1 MLLKCAKLG
10 PAQRLVLLESRM
22 VAHLTDTMLGNS
34 LGNPSVNT
42 ELHEENGRKRVALDA
57 ARPNWGHAV
66 HLVALLVRSCFCNG
80 AVPPKLLPGHNLECA
95 VFSQHPSW
103 KFWTLECTVGEI
115 RVPPTTLYSDAP
127 SSTTWD
133 PNDASGTVNQILDSH
148 SRLRIYSLD
157 DLSERSIG
165 QKPLHIHLVS
175 LPKLKEPA
183 ADIFCHCSWE
193 WAMFSDGAVV
203 ILLDNVSQQLML
215 AATNLLGSKTA
226 AKDSHTAPA
235 LPATLSNPYP
245 YIVIDSVFYIADK
258 FLRLADSLQLQRFL
272 AFFVK
277 QKSNVFDRLK
287 TAYNAINSSNA
298 GGAGG
303 ASDVLGSS
311 LSPINVGDSISQCND
326 VHRTTPVFEVALVLS
341 IEELHTITSDTI
353 FLDQF
358 CEVIF
363 TDQFYDS
370 MAWVLEVLKK
380 MLLAAEELEKAL
392 SEGKDGKTKRAP
404 GKDRPRA

>member
-1 MLLKCAKLG
+1 M
-10 PAQRLVLLESRM
+10 
-22 VAHLTDTMLGNS
+22 
-34 LGNPSVNT
+34 
-42 ELHEENGRKRVALDA
+42 
-57 ARPNWGHAV
+57 
-66 HLVALLVRSCFCNG
+66 
-80 AVPPKLLPGHNLECA
+80 
-95 VFSQHPSW
+95 FSQHSSW

-287 TAYNAINSSNA
+287 TAYNAIYSSNA

-326 VHRTTPVFEVALVLS
+326 VHRTTPVFEVALALS
-341 IEELHTITSDTI
+341 IEELHTITFDTI

-380 MLLAAEELEKAL
+380 MLLAAAEELEKAHPTN
-392 SEGKDGKTKRAP
+392 SQWGASYQKGKTERLKELQEKIGREREIP
-404 GKDRPRA
+404 TILDLIGKVCVCSHSYLPIPSACVYPPIARIVLGAKAYTVTY